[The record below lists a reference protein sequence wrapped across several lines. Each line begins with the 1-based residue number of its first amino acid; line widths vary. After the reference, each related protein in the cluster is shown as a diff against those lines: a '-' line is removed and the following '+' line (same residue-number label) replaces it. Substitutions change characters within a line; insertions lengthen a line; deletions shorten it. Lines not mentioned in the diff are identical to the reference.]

1 MNAFV
6 EDFSTW
12 ETAALVSVPPE
23 TLEFADLVALIIELQ
38 DRLNKTELDK
48 VARSYQGG
56 W

>member
-6 EDFSTW
+6 EDFYTW

-23 TLEFADLVALIIELQ
+23 TLEAADLMALVIELQ
-38 DRLNKTELDK
+38 DRLYAHEMNRL
-48 VARSYQGG
+48 RSDYGG